1 MLDIFELINNGANY
15 IVSLNI
21 MNSFDAYIE
30 KGELEYHLLVPNRIL
45 MDHWSIKKLFEKY
58 YIQEIF
64 EVSNCYLGSNNES
77 YAYWHITKKKP
88 TGIKTAIYYGYAH
101 PYRDNENAEGKL
113 WIPDKFNDDYKKYI
127 SMLEMWRR
135 TGKQPADIKNSC
147 KFNEINVDEFDYTK
161 PYARFYRKSN
171 SELRD
176 LLRTVKIMPLKDIAD
191 IVRVSI
197 KDRDDATR
205 VKSLDPKIAPT
216 YPYIPEVQAVKG
228 LISTEKLYKGD
239 IVELG
244 LNHRIF
250 FLIDKD
256 SDFDLYAPLGRYII
270 RAKTVCPE
278 YLYLYLNSKTAQ
290 RILHE
295 FEIPFGDCGS
305 TSLSSLEEFPVI
317 VPQEAEGLYKERFLE
332 ISSPNKRFYITLNEQ
347 GHSKNL
353 EQELLREIY
362 GQVKL
367 NNEKLIKKWIDKDL
381 SELDICCSHG
391 AYKAT
396 LILAGSIMEA
406 FLIDWL
412 SEIKTE
418 LQKKKVN
425 YFEEQFRKP
434 EWDKENNCYK
444 KDKDG
449 NIIYRN
455 ANLADY
461 INEIRKIKKPEWMQE
476 AEEAHQIREKRNLVH
491 AKLCLKE
498 DAEINDDMCRKV
510 IRYLSNI
517 IKSRLD
523 EKL

>member
-15 IVSLNI
+15 IVSLSI
-21 MNSFDAYIE
+21 MNSFDVYIE
-30 KGELEYHLLVPNRIL
+30 KDELEYHLLVPNHIL

-58 YIQEIF
+58 YIQEMF
-64 EVSNCYLGSNNES
+64 EVSNCYLGSNNEP

-101 PYRDNENAEGKL
+101 PYRDNENAGGEL

-135 TGKQPADIKNSC
+135 TGKQPADIKNSG

-171 SELRD
+171 SELRN
-176 LLRTVKIMPLKDIAD
+176 LLRTVKIIPLKDIAD

-197 KDRDDATR
+197 KDRDDATS
-205 VKSLDPKIAPT
+205 VKSLDPNIAPT

-228 LISTEKLYKGD
+228 LTSTEKLYKGD

-244 LNHRIF
+244 YRKF
-250 FLIDKD
+250 FLIDKN
-256 SDFDLYAPLGRYII
+256 SDFALYAPVGRHII

-295 FEIPFGDCGS
+295 FEIPFGDCCS

-317 VPQEAEGLYKERFLE
+317 VPQEAEELYKERFLV
-332 ISSPNKRFYITLNEQ
+332 ISSPNKRFYITQNEQ
-347 GHSKNL
+347 RHSKTL

-412 SEIKTE
+412 SEIQTE

-461 INEIRKIKKPEWMQE
+461 INEIKKIKKPEWMQE
-476 AEEAHQIREKRNLVH
+476 AKDAHEIREMRNLVH
-491 AKLCLKE
+491 PKCCLNE
-498 DAEINDDMCRKV
+498 ETEINDDMCRKT
-510 IRYLSNI
+510 IGYLRNI